1 MAALDLDQPSFHG
14 KNSGRTLPRRNARWS
29 ERRAVLYQRPPSG
42 EFARV
47 LEMTEDQDARG
58 PGEEAPHRCEGHRIT
73 DIRHAGLLRLRRRE
87 QTARGAVGS
96 WNWGAGASFIHQLY
110 APEVQ
115 SPGRTERQGICPDL
129 RWAYRRLRSRLSG
142 PCRGILLL
150 GDRVALD
157 HTQELLRALLLRVG
171 QHVFRTTLFDDLTVV
186 HEYHPVRDL
195 TCESRYRS
203 ACSPTSRRPPASNAR
218 RRPRS

>member
-1 MAALDLDQPSFHG
+1 MHFRTFFAALSARAMAALDLDQPSFHG

-115 SPGRTERQGICPDL
+115 SPGLYGTARYLSRLTMGVSTSTVSPERPLPGDPTP
-129 RWAYRRLRSRLSG
+129 RRSRRAR
-142 PCRGILLL
+142 PYAGIASCAPAAGWSARLP
-150 GDRVALD
+150 
-157 HTQELLRALLLRVG
+157 
-171 QHVFRTTLFDDLTVV
+171 DD
-186 HEYHPVRDL
+186 PVR
-195 TCESRYRS
+195 RS
-203 ACSPTSRRPPASNAR
+203 DRRP
-218 RRPRS
+218 